1 MTIKFV
7 GPYFKIA
14 KAIKIFDNKIDEH
27 DLLNYAITGKIEL
40 SIFIPEFKTLIWCAY
55 LTKEMRDWLLDT
67 GISGHKI
74 TMGSSYI
81 EKDIGFFNL
90 HYDNDSNPEG
100 AKWVRGLD
108 TNIGNQ
114 CLFPGIAS
122 GVWRIPPISAL
133 ELLRNDSVQ
142 IPVGELLQADYFDSA
157 LDLLN
162 LQKMIKINSNHNIS
176 LIEVNINKIII
187 TTKQMDKLSILT
199 GNTTE
204 PAINKKVERHASAR
218 EVILAAVATEL
229 FNEWKKNNSASEDNT
244 SIKKL
249 AELINDKGV
258 LYGLG
263 EPDDDLTESIRK
275 VIADAIREP
284 DKRQSIG
291 RHYRQV
297 KHNKGK

>member
-55 LTKEMRDWLLDT
+55 LTEDMRNWLLDT

-74 TMGSSYI
+74 TMGRSCI

-90 HYDNDSNPEG
+90 HYDNNSNPNG
-100 AKWVRGLD
+100 AEWVRGLD

-142 IPVGELLQADYFDSA
+142 IPVGELLQADYFDST

-162 LQKMIKINSNHNIS
+162 PQKMIKINPNHKVS
-176 LIEVNINKIII
+176 LVEININKIII
-187 TTKQMDKLSILT
+187 TTKQMYKLDELLNPAPPTSNTIH
-199 GNTTE
+199 GNKITNANRRIA
-204 PAINKKVERHASAR
+204 AIHAIFH
-218 EVILAAVATEL
+218 VLAAYRNEIYDEKGEIKDDVLLSKTKEDWNKIHGNEFRILNNKTLSTIIKEL
-229 FNEWKKNNSASEDNT
+229 Q
-244 SIKKL
+244 
-249 AELINDKGV
+249 
-258 LYGLG
+258 
-263 EPDDDLTESIRK
+263 EPPRK
-275 VIADAIREP
+275 S
-284 DKRQSIG
+284 QSI
-291 RHYRQV
+291 YI
-297 KHNKGK
+297 KLDSDDGK